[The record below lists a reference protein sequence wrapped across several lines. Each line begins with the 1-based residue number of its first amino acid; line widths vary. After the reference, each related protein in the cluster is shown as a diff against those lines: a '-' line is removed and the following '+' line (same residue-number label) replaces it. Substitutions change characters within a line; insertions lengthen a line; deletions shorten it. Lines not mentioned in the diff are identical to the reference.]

1 MSQEYCDSCFE
12 HKPLAVFVGGDC
24 EDCRGEDVPACENE
38 DRARIRRLTLVT
50 PRDVRAY
57 HLLGRPERDRSDAE
71 SAFLLAYLVDAEV
84 KPHTDDGLPEYVAGR
99 HVGDV
104 RGRVELPVRVT
115 AVIEL
120 EPGDF
125 GRRFLCRM
133 EAEDGADVVWFTG
146 ENLAL
151 NEGDSVTARMTVKA
165 HEVYRGRKQTVVE
178 RVNVVKKKQEGAE

>member
-1 MSQEYCDSCFE
+1 MSREYCDVCFE
-12 HKPLAVFVGGDC
+12 HKPLAVFVVGAC

-57 HLLGRPERDRSDAE
+57 HLLGRPERDRSDE
-71 SAFLLAYLVDAEV
+71 EQAFLLAYLVDAEV
-84 KPHTDDGLPEYVAGR
+84 KPHTDDGLPEYVAGK

-104 RGRVELPVRVT
+104 GGRAELSVRVVS
-115 AVIEL
+115 VIEL

-133 EAEDGADVVWFTG
+133 ETEDGADVVWFTG

-151 NEGDSVTARMTVKA
+151 NEGDVVTVRATVKA
-165 HEVYRGRKQTVVE
+165 HETYRGRKQTVVQ
-178 RVNVVKKKQEGAE
+178 RLNVVKKQEGAE